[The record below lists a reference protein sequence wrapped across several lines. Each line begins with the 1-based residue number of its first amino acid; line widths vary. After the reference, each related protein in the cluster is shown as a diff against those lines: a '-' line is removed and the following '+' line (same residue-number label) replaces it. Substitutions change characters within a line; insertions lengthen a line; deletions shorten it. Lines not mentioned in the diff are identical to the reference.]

1 MFATLQ
7 KLALGSLRLNSVR
20 FNSQQEVQTNGC
32 LSSKY
37 KYKNGW
43 ISFDFDAQRNWSGDV
58 PTMLPKSAFLF
69 CFRANGVQLRAGY
82 IQIKCRNVN
91 IMSVTSFIFFVHFTL
106 TLRLCTVSLPR
117 PRPHFTDVQPTDGD
131 YSDRWCAWSNL
142 VSHLE
147 QKAVC
152 DYWSVLCCFNLFL
165 TEVNFYLS
173 RLFFRWVCFRIKG
186 CERFL
191 P

>member
-1 MFATLQ
+1 MFFLEIQIQ
-7 KLALGSLRLNSVR
+7 KWLNFLRLRRSTQLKWR
-20 FNSQQEVQTNGC
+20 
-32 LSSKY
+32 
-37 KYKNGW
+37 
-43 ISFDFDAQRNWSGDV
+43 
-58 PTMLPKSAFLF
+58 
-69 CFRANGVQLRAGY
+69 RAN
-82 IQIKCRNVN
+82 NVTQ
-91 IMSVTSFIFFVHFTL
+91 VCFFVLFSCQRGPIESWIHTNQMSKCEHYVSDFFYIFVNFTL

-165 TEVNFYLS
+165 TEVNFIWVVY
-173 RLFFRWVCFRIKG
+173 FFVGIVFALRGAKG
-186 CERFL
+186 SFCSL
-191 P
+191 